1 MIFLSDI
8 SEPQAFNENIV
19 QAFENMSDKLYAINP
34 LFAHYLRTKQYP
46 ALRAFVN
53 EIPITSY
60 SVSFIQS
67 ALSSLSSSE
76 IALAKEHATSIIE
89 GMDEQVYIY
98 VGSKLSFKNE
108 FFTEYTPSAYSAIFS
123 YLIANNL
130 IRTIGPG
137 QSSAILISS
146 SVFSK
151 ELFLPTELFDG
162 FSSDNYLNSLNS
174 LLSNYSL
181 VQADNDF
188 LKSIIE
194 KRDQHILELY
204 SIIKQLEDK
213 NYVTSQ
219 MTWR

>member
-8 SEPQAFNENIV
+8 SEPQIFNQKIV
-19 QAFENMSDKLYAINP
+19 QAFQNMSDKLYAINP

-46 ALRAFVN
+46 ALRSFVN

-60 SVSFIQS
+60 SVSYIQS
-67 ALSSLSSSE
+67 ALSSVSSSDILLANQHALS
-76 IALAKEHATSIIE
+76 IAE
-89 GMDEQVYIY
+89 GMDEHVYMY
-98 VGSKLSFKNE
+98 VGSRISFKNE
-108 FFTEYTPSAYSAIFS
+108 FFPEYTPSAYSAVFS
-123 YLIANNL
+123 YLTSNNL

-137 QSSAILISS
+137 QSSAILVSS

-151 ELFLPTELFDG
+151 ELSLPAEMSDV
-162 FSSDNYLNSLNS
+162 FSPENYLNSFNS
-174 LLSNYSL
+174 LLSNYALIQS
-181 VQADNDF
+181 DNAF
-188 LKSIIE
+188 LASVIE
-194 KRDQHILELY
+194 QRDQQILELY

>member
-1 MIFLSDI
+1 MILLSDI
-8 SEPQAFNENIV
+8 SEPQAFNKNIV
-19 QAFENMSDKLYAINP
+19 QAFENMSDKLYLLNP
-34 LFAHYLRTKQYP
+34 LFGHYLRTKQYP
-46 ALRAFVN
+46 ALRAFVS
-53 EIPITSY
+53 EIPINY
-60 SVSFIQS
+60 FSVSFIQS
-67 ALSSLSSSE
+67 ALSSLSSSD
-76 IALAKEHATSIIE
+76 IALAKEHAISIAE
-89 GMDEQVYIY
+89 GMDEHVYIY
-98 VGSKLSFKNE
+98 VGSKISFRNE

-151 ELFLPTELFDG
+151 ELFLPTEVFANL
-162 FSSDNYLNSLNS
+162 SSENYLNSFNS

-181 VQADNDF
+181 IQNDNAF
-188 LKSIIE
+188 LASIVE
-194 KRDQHILELY
+194 KRDQQILELY
-204 SIIKQLEDK
+204 TIIKQLEDK

>member
-8 SEPQAFNENIV
+8 SEPQAFNDKIV
-19 QAFENMSDKLYAINP
+19 EAFENMSNKLYAMNP

-67 ALSSLSSSE
+67 ALSSLSSSD
-76 IALAKEHATSIIE
+76 INLAKEHATSIIE
-89 GMDEQVYIY
+89 GMDDQVYIY

-108 FFTEYTPSAYSAIFS
+108 FFSEYTPSAYSAIFS

-151 ELFLPTELFDG
+151 DLFLPTEVFED
-162 FSSDNYLNSLNS
+162 FSSENYLNSFNS

-181 VQADNDF
+181 IQNDNTF
-188 LKSIIE
+188 LRSVIEQRDHQII
-194 KRDQHILELY
+194 ELY

>member
-8 SEPQAFNENIV
+8 SDPQAFNQNIV
-19 QAFENMSDKLYAINP
+19 QSFEKMNDKLYLINP

-46 ALRAFVN
+46 ALRAFTN
-53 EIPITSY
+53 EIPVNSY

-67 ALSSLSSSE
+67 ALSSLSSSD
-76 IALAKEHATSIIE
+76 IYLANQHSASLTE
-89 GMDEQVYIY
+89 GMDEHVYIY
-98 VGSKLSFKNE
+98 VGSKISFKNQ
-108 FFTEYTPSAYSAIFS
+108 FFSDYTPSAYSAVFS

-151 ELFLPTELFDG
+151 DLFLPTEVFND
-162 FSSDNYLNSLNS
+162 FSSENYLTSFNS
-174 LLSNYSL
+174 LLSNYAL
-181 VQADNDF
+181 IQNDNTF
-188 LKSIIE
+188 LKSVIE
-194 KRDQHILELY
+194 QRDQQIVELY